1 MNQLGLCLLFSGSP
15 TQSEM
20 VLLFEHSFAIYLYDF
35 FFSPVFFLPIKP
47 VLEEFTVSLD
57 THFVL
62 SSRC

>member
-35 FFSPVFFLPIKP
+35 FFLLFFFLPIKP